1 MSSLGRFGAGSVLL
15 LSLSGM
21 CLAQDNNSPEGR
33 WALTA
38 QECRSSDQGT
48 MFTVRLKAGAEP
60 AVSAQDRY
68 CRLDRKTDTRI
79 GYRFYMHCYVS
90 LEDFHSEQNAVLKTV
105 VFDAIGPERMRAD
118 GHTLYRC
125 QASG

>member
-1 MSSLGRFGAGSVLL
+1 MPFLSHLGMSIGLL
-15 LSLSGM
+15 CTLNSA
-21 CLAQDNNSPEGR
+21 CLAQDNDSPEGR

-38 QECRSSDQGT
+38 QECRSSDPGS
-48 MFTVRLKAGAEP
+48 MFTVRLKAGTEP
-60 AVSAQDRY
+60 AVAAQDRY
-68 CRLDRKTDTRI
+68 CRLDRRTDTRI

-90 LEDFHSEQNAVLKTV
+90 LEDFRSDQNAVLKTV

-125 QASG
+125 ASTL